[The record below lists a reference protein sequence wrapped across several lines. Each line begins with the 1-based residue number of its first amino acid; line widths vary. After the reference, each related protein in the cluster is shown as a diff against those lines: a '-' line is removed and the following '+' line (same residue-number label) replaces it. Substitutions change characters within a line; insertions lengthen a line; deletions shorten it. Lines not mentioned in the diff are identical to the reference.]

1 MSDYDKMLFNRE
13 PVYKLPMS
21 LQTLIAMRAGTTERS
36 RAKDLDDRIKYVKF
50 LIRRAEY
57 NV

>member
-36 RAKDLDDRIKYVKF
+36 HAKDLDDKIHYVKN
-50 LIRRAEY
+50 LIRKSGY
-57 NV
+57 VM